1 MASLI
6 PQSWRKQVIAILD
19 QGSRDRIIVRLR
31 AMDDFQALFPG
42 AFRCELFECL
52 AAALARDDLEGRQV
66 TTMKE
71 RGTVY
76 EFIFDHRQTKIYS
89 KINLSPDGT
98 VVIIYSA
105 HRPLKGDTL

>member
-1 MASLI
+1 M
-6 PQSWRKQVIAILD
+6 IAILD
-19 QGSRDRIIVRLR
+19 QGGMDRIIVRLR
-31 AMDDFQALFPG
+31 AIDDFQALFPG

-52 AAALARDDLEGRQV
+52 TAALARDDLEGREV

>member
-6 PQSWRKQVIAILD
+6 PQSWRKQVIGILD
-19 QGSRDRIIVRLR
+19 HGSMDRVIVRLR
-31 AMDDFQALFPG
+31 AVDDFQALFPG
-42 AFRCELFECL
+42 AFRYELLECL
-52 AAALARDDLEGRQV
+52 SAALAHDDLEGREV

-71 RGTVY
+71 PGTVF

-98 VVIIYSA
+98 VVIVYSA
-105 HRPLKGDTL
+105 HRPLKGDSL

>member
-1 MASLI
+1 
-6 PQSWRKQVIAILD
+6 
-19 QGSRDRIIVRLR
+19 
-31 AMDDFQALFPG
+31 
-42 AFRCELFECL
+42 
-52 AAALARDDLEGRQV
+52 
-66 TTMKE
+66 MKE

>member
-6 PQSWRKQVIAILD
+6 PQTWRKQVIAILD
-19 QGSRDRIIVRLR
+19 HGSMDQVLVRQR
-31 AMDDFQALFPG
+31 AIDEFQALFPG
-42 AFRCELFECL
+42 AFRCELFDCL
-52 AAALARDDLEGRQV
+52 IAVLERDDLEGREV

-71 RGTVY
+71 PGTVY

-98 VVIIYSA
+98 VVIVYSA
-105 HRPLKGDTL
+105 HRPFKGDTL